1 MAYTTIPSSDY
12 DVDSPLTTGLMG
24 NIINNIEHSVER
36 TRRLLN
42 FFGDGANGVITYSSN
57 QNVATGIYC
66 CTNWT
71 LNSGVTITLTR
82 AGQHNTFILLCTGT
96 ATIQGTINGAGGSS
110 IAGRTYQLP
119 AGGGSGGGGG
129 SGQSVT
135 VGSGGDGGDA
145 LYNEGGAG
153 STGASGTPG
162 GAGVAIDAN
171 VLQSRLLMHSI
182 LAHSYSGGNGG
193 NGGAADPS
201 GNIASGGGAGVG
213 LIIIANT
220 INFTSS
226 GTINTNGGA
235 GVAGIS
241 DTSSGGGGGGGGAGA
256 QLMAADTY
264 TNNAGTRTFSGGA
277 GGAAGGGAGSSAGG
291 AGGAGTSLIVF
302 SDPRS

>member
-24 NIINNIEHSVER
+24 NIINNIEHTVER

-82 AGQHNTFILLCTGT
+82 AGQHNTMIILATGT
-96 ATIQGTINGAGGSS
+96 VTIQGTINGAGGSS
-110 IAGRTYQLP
+110 IAGRTYALP

-129 SGQSVT
+129 SGQSASLGT
-135 VGSGGDGGDA
+135 GTDGGDA

-153 STGASGTPG
+153 RAGASGTAG
-162 GAGVAIDAN
+162 GAGVDVDAN

-193 NGGAADPS
+193 SGGATDP
-201 GNIASGGGAGVG
+201 GNVAASGGGAGVG
-213 LIIIANT
+213 VVIIANT
-220 INFTSS
+220 INFTAS

-235 GVAGIS
+235 GAAGGL
-241 DTSSGGGGGGGGAGA
+241 DTNNGGGGGGGGAGV

-264 TNNAGTRTFSGGA
+264 TNNAGTRTYAGGA
-277 GGAAGGGAGSSAGG
+277 GGAAGGGGGSSAGG
-291 AGGAGTSLIVF
+291 AGGAGTSLIIF
-302 SDPRS
+302 SNPRS